1 MTKWRVALWPL
12 AIFSSGYVALLLFW
26 SFGDHPSGLPG
37 LFVFR
42 SATWGDGLLLPLLA
56 LCLRVLTLRLRAAEP
71 TPPSRRGT
79 IAVVALAG
87 AALGCA
93 VVLTWFLDDHPE
105 LNWTNPRPH
114 YFNAAG
120 KYHAAFLVLASA
132 AFAGLGADLAVHLRR
147 AGTAAVKR
155 TLTSSWACVALACM
169 AAYGY
174 LGVLDSTRGKAT
186 AGSTVSLTA
195 MAIAAAVVVAAMFLF
210 RDGQGTA
217 YVNTLVVA
225 LVLTVFTVTF
235 ALAHPHMSALTYA
248 ALVSAVLS
256 GLGLTATTEPGSH
269 VSAVESL
276 GVCGLFGATTV
287 YVSTAHSDKLWMAV
301 AAAFPATAGAVALR
315 WLRANVAHMPRQ
327 SPVTGEY
334 GMAAGISTCLLLSSM
349 FAAWISERA
358 GDEYITGGFILTVV
372 GAVLGGV
379 FFQYFKSDFTKLM
392 QIEGDPTGRS
402 EGQQASPA
410 QSQTARRVW
419 IRLAS
424 YSLAAFAA
432 MLVLSISL
440 APSLGWRPGG
450 AGLRWTVVFSAVGI
464 AVLVAALIA
473 KALSTASEPHQD
485 WEHREAPPRTDTP
498 AWVCAVG
505 GTLVS
510 VVAGAAVAHEGAF
523 NGLAAVQA
531 VMIALFATEGILG
544 NGVWLHVGR
553 TTPASRSAAAAVAL
567 AVGLTTYWSLT
578 GLIRPG
584 GRTAHLG
591 QSLSAWLCC
600 AVLVFVLV
608 VSTTSAVYVAGGRAY
623 WTDYPPANNVMQ
635 DAFLLCVL
643 WLTLG
648 WLPQTVLT
656 HIPASATERWAAVG
670 TLLAGFMLTFCP
682 PFLWTLE
689 NNDTHVCR
697 QRLRRGADEPPW
709 PTFSDSS
716 FTRIAHL
723 QRRISHFSTS
733 VTSHEHGVDDQEPNA
748 NVFLVRLSGHTAAQ
762 NSIALLLA
770 IVSLVGAVG
779 MTAGF
784 TGESERE

>member
-1 MTKWRVALWPL
+1 MTKWRVVVWPL
-12 AIFSSGYVALLLFW
+12 AIFCFGYVALLLFW
-26 SFGDHPSGLPG
+26 SFGDRPAGLPG

-56 LCLRVLTLRLRAAEP
+56 LCLRVLTLRLRAAGS
-71 TPPSRRGT
+71 TAVSRRGT
-79 IAVVALAG
+79 VAVVALAG
-87 AALGCA
+87 AVLGGA
-93 VVLTWFLDDHPE
+93 VVLSWFLDDHPG

-120 KYHAAFLVLASA
+120 KYHATFLVLACA
-132 AFAGLGADLAVHLRR
+132 VFAGLGADLVVHLRR
-147 AGTAAVKR
+147 AGTAAVRKA
-155 TLTSSWACVALACM
+155 LTSSWACVALACM
-169 AAYGY
+169 AGYGY
-174 LGVLDSTRGKAT
+174 LGVLDGTRGEAT
-186 AGSTVSLTA
+186 AGSTVSLA
-195 MAIAAAVVVAAMFLF
+195 VMGIAGVVVIAAVFLL
-210 RDGQGTA
+210 QGGAGPA

-225 LVLTVFTVTF
+225 LILTVFTVVF

-256 GLGLTATTEPGSH
+256 GLGLTATTESGSH
-269 VSAVESL
+269 VSAVEAL
-276 GVCGLFGATTV
+276 GVCGLFGTTTV
-287 YVSTAHSDKLWMAV
+287 YVSTAHSDRLWMAV

-315 WLRANVAHMPRQ
+315 WLRANVTHMPRQ
-327 SPVTGEY
+327 SPVTWEY

-392 QIEGDPTGRS
+392 QLEGDPTGRS
-402 EGQQASPA
+402 AGQQASPA
-410 QSQTARRVW
+410 QSQAARRVW

-424 YSLAAFAA
+424 YSLAAFSG

-450 AGLRWTVVFSAVGI
+450 VGLRWTLVFSSVGT

-473 KALSTASEPHQD
+473 KALATAARPHQD
-485 WEHREAPPRTDTP
+485 WARREAPARTDTP

-505 GTLVS
+505 GAVMS
-510 VVAGAAVAHEGAF
+510 VVVGTGVAQEGVF

-544 NGVWLHVGR
+544 NGLWLHVGKP
-553 TTPASRSAAAAVAL
+553 TPASRSAVAAAAL
-567 AVGLTTYWSLT
+567 AVGVTTYWSLT

-584 GRTAHLG
+584 GRGAHLG

-635 DAFLLCVL
+635 DAFLLAVL

-697 QRLRRGADEPPW
+697 QRLRRQAGEPPW

-716 FTRIAHL
+716 FTRITHL
-723 QRRISHFSTS
+723 GERVSGLSAS
-733 VTSHEHGVDDQEPNA
+733 VTSHEHEEDGPEPDA
-748 NVFLVRLSGHTAAQ
+748 DVFLVRLSGHTAAQ

-770 IVSLVGAVG
+770 LVSLIGAVG

-784 TGESERE
+784 TGDSEQG